1 MKNGDFLQLCSTSKR
16 YFGNMF
22 IVIDYVGILY
32 YFFLLILSYIVF
44 IMLVNYL
51 LLYTVYY
58 SIIYLND
65 TTLVTH
71 SVINTW

>member
-1 MKNGDFLQLCSTSKR
+1 ML
-16 YFGNMF
+16 

-32 YFFLLILSYIVF
+32 YFVLLILSYIVF
-44 IMLVNYL
+44 IMLVYYL
-51 LLYTVYY
+51 LLCTVYY

-71 SVINTW
+71 SVLNTW

>member
-16 YFGNMF
+16 YFGNML

-32 YFFLLILSYIVF
+32 YFVLLILSNIVF
-44 IMLVNYL
+44 IMLVYYL
-51 LLYTVYY
+51 LLCTVYY

-71 SVINTW
+71 SVLNTW